1 MRFQVVTASA
11 DSLQRDL
18 DDRDLDVLILRKLGP
33 FAEDRLRPRS
43 GETVGE
49 EERLVAMS
57 PSGTSR
63 TSRNV

>member
-1 MRFQVVTASA
+1 VTASA

-57 PSGTSR
+57 PSGGT
-63 TSRNV
+63 

>member
-43 GETVGE
+43 GEAVGE

-57 PSGTSR
+57 PSGGT
-63 TSRNV
+63 